1 MILAWASNAAL
12 RFDRCRTDVVDSL
25 LPTPT
30 EKVGAVATPVE
41 EERVTR

>member
-1 MILAWASNAAL
+1 MILAWARNAAL

-30 EKVGAVATPVE
+30 EKGAVATPVE